1 MFEIKVTVD
10 IPSLVEAARIIAMG
24 KTTAVE
30 AKPERIEEIRN
41 APVMAMPAAAPITPA
56 PALAPVP
63 AHTPVP
69 APAPAPVA
77 AVPVSPAPPIQR
89 ADVARAGAALL
100 SQNPALQ
107 PQLVA
112 LLGEFKAQTV
122 QDIPEDQLGAFATRL
137 RGMGARI

>member
-56 PALAPVP
+56 PAPVP
-63 AHTPVP
+63 T
-69 APAPAPVA
+69 PAPVA

-112 LLGEFKAQTV
+112 LLGEFEAQTV

>member
-56 PALAPVP
+56 PAPVP
-63 AHTPVP
+63 T
-69 APAPAPVA
+69 PAPVA

>member
-41 APVMAMPAAAPITPA
+41 APVMAMSAAAPIA
-56 PALAPVP
+56 
-63 AHTPVP
+63 P
-69 APAPAPVA
+69 APAPAPVPAPVPTPAPVA
-77 AVPVSPAPPIQR
+77 AAPVSPAPPIQR

>member
-56 PALAPVP
+56 PAPVP
-63 AHTPVP
+63 T
-69 APAPAPVA
+69 PAPVA
-77 AVPVSPAPPIQR
+77 AAPVSPAPPIQR

>member
-41 APVMAMPAAAPITPA
+41 APVMAMPAAAPIA
-56 PALAPVP
+56 PMPAPVP
-63 AHTPVP
+63 T
-69 APAPAPVA
+69 PAPVA
-77 AVPVSPAPPIQR
+77 AAPVSPAPPIQR

>member
-56 PALAPVP
+56 PAPI
-63 AHTPVP
+63 
-69 APAPAPVA
+69 PAPAPVA
-77 AVPVSPAPPIQR
+77 AAPVSPAPPIQR

-137 RGMGARI
+137 RGMGAGI

>member
-41 APVMAMPAAAPITPA
+41 APVMAMPAAAPIAPTPTT
-56 PALAPVP
+56 L
-63 AHTPVP
+63 T
-69 APAPAPVA
+69 PVA
-77 AVPVSPAPPIQR
+77 AAPVSPAPQIQR

-122 QDIPEDQLGAFATRL
+122 QDISEDQLGAFATRL

>member
-41 APVMAMPAAAPITPA
+41 APVMAMPAAAPI
-56 PALAPVP
+56 
-63 AHTPVP
+63 
-69 APAPAPVA
+69 APAPAPVPTPAPVA
-77 AVPVSPAPPIQR
+77 AAPVSPAPPIQR

>member
-56 PALAPVP
+56 PAPVP
-63 AHTPVP
+63 T
-69 APAPAPVA
+69 PAPVA
-77 AVPVSPAPPIQR
+77 AAPVSPAPPIQR

-107 PQLVA
+107 QQLVA

>member
-41 APVMAMPAAAPITPA
+41 APVMAMPAAAPI
-56 PALAPVP
+56 
-63 AHTPVP
+63 
-69 APAPAPVA
+69 APAPAPVPTPAPVA
-77 AVPVSPAPPIQR
+77 AAPVSPAPPIQR

-122 QDIPEDQLGAFATRL
+122 QDIPEDQLGAFVTRL

>member
-41 APVMAMPAAAPITPA
+41 APVMAMPAPA
-56 PALAPVP
+56 PVY
-63 AHTPVP
+63 
-69 APAPAPVA
+69 PAPAPVYPAPAPVPTPAPVA
-77 AVPVSPAPPIQR
+77 AAPVSPAPPIQR

-112 LLGEFKAQTV
+112 LLGEEA
-122 QDIPEDQLGAFATRL
+122 
-137 RGMGARI
+137 

>member
-41 APVMAMPAAAPITPA
+41 APVMAMPAAAPIA
-56 PALAPVP
+56 PAPVP
-63 AHTPVP
+63 T
-69 APAPAPVA
+69 PAPVA
-77 AVPVSPAPPIQR
+77 AAPVSPAPPIQR

>member
-41 APVMAMPAAAPITPA
+41 APVMATPAAAPITPA
-56 PALAPVP
+56 PAPVP
-63 AHTPVP
+63 T
-69 APAPAPVA
+69 PAPVA
-77 AVPVSPAPPIQR
+77 AAPVSPAPPIQR